1 MIMKD
6 NDTMENQISHEVKLS
21 DRQIEFLVK
30 CIDISSST
38 QSIKPDMSEVELIRT
53 LSELNDSIQETK
65 HGQDL
70 IYYDLT

>member
-1 MIMKD
+1 MKS
-6 NDTMENQISHEVKLS
+6 NHKISIS
-21 DRQIEFLVK
+21 DKQVEFLVK
-30 CIDISSST
+30 CIDISQST

-65 HGQDL
+65 LGQDL